1 MTKVQK
7 GFTLIELM
15 IVVAIIGVLAAIA
28 IPQYQS
34 YVIRS
39 QITRV
44 IGETSALKTVVETCV
59 MDGRADLGTDEATDC
74 QSHATAS
81 TLLVTNTAAPGDKA
95 LTDLPAGS
103 GWPVI
108 TMPVPGTSA
117 GKIVGTFGNSASL
130 EIATQT
136 ITWTRNDADGTWTCL
151 STVPAKY
158 EVRSCPLAP

>member
-28 IPQYQS
+28 IPQYQA

-81 TLLVTNTAAPGDKA
+81 TLINDVDQPADKTTAAP
-95 LTDLPAGS
+95 PGS
-103 GWPVI
+103 AYPEIV
-108 TMPVPGTSA
+108 MPVPGTSA
-117 GKIVGTFGNSASL
+117 GEIVGTFGNSASL